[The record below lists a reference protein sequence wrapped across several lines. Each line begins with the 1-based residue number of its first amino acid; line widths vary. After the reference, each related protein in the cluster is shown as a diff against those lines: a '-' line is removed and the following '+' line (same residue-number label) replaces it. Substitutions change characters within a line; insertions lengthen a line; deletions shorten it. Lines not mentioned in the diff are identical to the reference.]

1 MYVLL
6 YVQDLYI
13 KDYCNTLAF
22 DVKQKLVWRGA
33 QLYNC
38 VVIKKSSK
46 KSIWFPTQN
55 TNI

>member
-22 DVKQKLVWRGA
+22 DVKQKLEWRGA